1 MNSWGLKK
9 QILYISLFSML
20 VIIVSAPV
28 IYFKFIKKTPTCFDG
43 VLNQDERNVD
53 CGGVCQ
59 KICLDEAKPIVV
71 QFERFFESAP
81 GVFMA
86 VAQVENVNQQA
97 HVKKAP
103 YAFRVYDK
111 EGVLLEERKG
121 VAFIPPSATFP
132 ILEYSIYAGERI
144 PAKVSFYFEDNLLWE
159 KGNIVLPKIEL
170 VNQSFTEGESSVA
183 LRADVVSKEV
193 YAIKNL
199 KAIALIYDTKNNVR
213 RSSSTVIAEL
223 GPKGKSEF
231 AFMWNEA
238 FDFEVG
244 KADIVPILI
253 PRDFK

>member
-1 MNSWGLKK
+1 M
-9 QILYISLFSML
+9 F
-20 VIIVSAPV
+20 VFIVSAPI
-28 IYFKFIKKTPTCFDG
+28 IYFKFIQKTSTCFDG
-43 VLNQDERNVD
+43 ILNQDERNVD

-59 KICLDEAKPIVV
+59 KICLDEAKPVV
-71 QFERFFESAP
+71 VHFERFFESSP

-86 VAQVENVNQQA
+86 VAEVENVNQQA
-97 HVKKAP
+97 HVKKAH

-144 PAKVSFYFEDNLLWE
+144 PAKVAFYFDSNLLWE
-159 KGNIVLPKIEL
+159 KGSIVLPTLEL
-170 VNQSFTEGESSVA
+170 VNQSLSESESSVT

-199 KAIALIYDTKNNVR
+199 KAIALIYDKKNNVR
-213 RSSSTVIAEL
+213 RASSTLLSEI

-231 AFMWNEA
+231 AFIWNES

-244 KADIVPILI
+244 KADIVPILV